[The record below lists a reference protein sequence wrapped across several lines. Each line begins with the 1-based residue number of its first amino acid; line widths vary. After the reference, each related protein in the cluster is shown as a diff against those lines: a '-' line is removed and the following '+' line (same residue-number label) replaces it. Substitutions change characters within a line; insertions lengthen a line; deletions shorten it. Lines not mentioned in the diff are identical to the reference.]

1 MWRGQELIWLWLE
14 LFWQSLWKGRPK
26 EEEHRKENDLK
37 AMPGIQ
43 DQINEDLNWHDKDE
57 KRMEKQN
64 MRYVCVCE
72 RESKDKEKD
81 TLWI

>member
-1 MWRGQELIWLWLE
+1 
-14 LFWQSLWKGRPK
+14 
-26 EEEHRKENDLK
+26 
-37 AMPGIQ
+37 MPGIQ